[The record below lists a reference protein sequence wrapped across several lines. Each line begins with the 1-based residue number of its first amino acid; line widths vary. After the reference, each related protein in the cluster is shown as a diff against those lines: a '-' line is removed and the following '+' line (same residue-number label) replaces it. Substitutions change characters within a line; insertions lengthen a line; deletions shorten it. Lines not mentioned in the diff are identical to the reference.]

1 MYFEEKAYYNINQG
15 EIKKSISIYME
26 GNLGAFLKPYSES
39 KPHEQYSLHL
49 PFLSFCKQAQP

>member
-15 EIKKSISIYME
+15 EIQKYISIYME

-39 KPHEQYSLHL
+39 KPH
-49 PFLSFCKQAQP
+49 